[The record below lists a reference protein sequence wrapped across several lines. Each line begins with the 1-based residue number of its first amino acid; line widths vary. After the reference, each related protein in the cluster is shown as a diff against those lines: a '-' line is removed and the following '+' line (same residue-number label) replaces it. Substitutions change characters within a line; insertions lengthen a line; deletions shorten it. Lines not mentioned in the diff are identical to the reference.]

1 MSESSTTSYQ
11 NTVNQTANKNAIKT
25 KSKLELPHVLLMM
38 LIMMM
43 FACFL
48 TYIIPAGAFNTD
60 KDGSM
65 IQGTYHAI
73 AQHPVNPFY
82 AITLILN
89 GGIQS
94 AQTVTLL
101 LFIGGS
107 MGAFCS

>member
-11 NTVNQTANKNAIKT
+11 HVNHSNVNTTPEQTET
-25 KSKLELPHVLLMM
+25 KVKRKFQLTHVLLMM

-43 FACFL
+43 FACLL
-48 TYIIPAGAFNTD
+48 TYVIPAGQFDTS

-73 AQHPVNPFY
+73 SQNPVNPFY

-94 AQTVTLL
+94 AQT
-101 LFIGGS
+101 
-107 MGAFCS
+107 

>member
-11 NTVNQTANKNAIKT
+11 HVKHSNVNTAPEQTEKKV
-25 KSKLELPHVLLMM
+25 KRKFQLPHVLLMM

-43 FACFL
+43 FACLL
-48 TYIIPAGAFNTD
+48 TYVIPAGQFETS

-73 AQHPVNPFY
+73 SQNPVNPFY

-89 GGIQS
+89 GGFNQPKR
-94 AQTVTLL
+94 LHYYYL
-101 LFIGGS
+101 
-107 MGAFCS
+107 